1 MHSLVRADTFHQ
13 YMTAGLFISVL
24 FSLLLPQEA
33 IINSAY
39 EADITGIERAAYPEQ
54 SAAYVSY
61 TESLSCPDQ
70 LILYPGKQD
79 PRFGISRPE
88 FIRALKKAAAFWS
101 ALSNKTI
108 AVVKDKG
115 NIPVNLVYDDRMA
128 FTKSEEKL
136 RKELAKA
143 ELRIDQMEVDYRAE
157 EKEYELMLLNYRKK
171 EASVKKME
179 DAFLSWVEK
188 ISESSYSREDYRKV
202 YQQKKKAVETQQKIL
217 NVDRRKVNA
226 KGKAVNRI
234 NRELNRLIEGK
245 NKLVQQY
252 NRTYS
257 GKRQFVQGNYIYT
270 GRERNIQIYHFRSTG
285 ELEVILAHEIGHA
298 LGIDHVKDP
307 QAIMYDHTSNNNKN
321 LLRMSQSDKKAFSS
335 AGCS

>member
-1 MHSLVRADTFHQ
+1 
-13 YMTAGLFISVL
+13 MTAGLFISVL
-24 FSLLLPQEA
+24 FSLLLPLEA
-33 IINSAY
+33 ISNSAY
-39 EADITGIERAAYPEQ
+39 GLDPDITGIERAAYPGH
-54 SAAYVSY
+54 SAVLITD

-88 FIRALKKAAAFWS
+88 FIRALNKAAAFWS

-108 AVVKDKG
+108 AVVKEKG
-115 NIPVNLVYDDRMA
+115 DIPVSLVYDDRMV
-128 FTKSEEKL
+128 FTESEKKL
-136 RKELAKA
+136 RIELEKA
-143 ELRIDQMEVDYRAE
+143 ELRIDHIEVDYRAQ

-179 DAFLSWVEK
+179 DAFLSWVDK

-202 YQQKKKAVETQQKIL
+202 YHQKKKAVETQQKIL
-217 NVDRRKVNA
+217 NADRRKVNS
-226 KGKAVNRI
+226 KGKEVNRI
-234 NRELNRLIEGK
+234 NRDLNRLIDDK

-298 LGIDHVKDP
+298 LGMNHVRDP
-307 QAIMYDHTSNNNKN
+307 DAIMYDHTSGNNKT
-321 LLRMSQSDKKAFSS
+321 LLRMSEADRKAFRS